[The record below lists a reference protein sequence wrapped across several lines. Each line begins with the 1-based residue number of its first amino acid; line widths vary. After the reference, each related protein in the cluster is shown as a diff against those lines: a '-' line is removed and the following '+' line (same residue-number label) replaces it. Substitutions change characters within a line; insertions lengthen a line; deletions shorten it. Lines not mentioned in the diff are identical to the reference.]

1 MEQLRVYRGL
11 LGNRALGRLLA
22 GETISAIGDWLYLVA
37 ILVVVWNV
45 SEDPLLLGVVGVARI
60 VPYAILSVPAG
71 IVADRF
77 DRRLILIVS
86 DLLRA
91 GLMVVLGWL
100 VTSGADV
107 LLVVATAVLASC
119 VATFW
124 GPAIGAYL
132 PMVVADEEQLGPAN
146 SAWSTLDSLGFVI
159 GPGVAGLLI
168 AAGGLEL
175 AFFLN
180 AGTFVL
186 CAAILVGLPPG
197 KPQAATTAPVE
208 GARQPAAGP
217 PEAQEA
223 SPTAAP
229 EAVERLATAEQ
240 PAAGSAEQPAAGKIA
255 TDPAAPGWRAMV
267 GLIRGPIVLDAA
279 SSLSGGA
286 IAVVTVMIAV
296 DVLHAGEAATGYL
309 NAAIGVGG
317 IFASLVAGILT
328 LRRLTWPLLVASIL
342 GAITMGLLAFS
353 GSLWVAALLL
363 AMWSGA
369 LLIIDVINTTLVQR
383 LASDATRGRAM
394 GVLQSVG
401 TLFFAAGS
409 FLGPVV
415 ADVAGMGVALGA
427 ASVALLVLAIVAVTS
442 MSKAGALEA
451 PAVDA
456 VRRRLLTAP
465 VFAGLPPNR
474 LEAIAR
480 QLRSREV
487 AAGEVVITEGERAD
501 RFYLVE
507 SGTYVVTS
515 GSGDELVTLRTLGA
529 DDVFGE
535 RGLLGEG
542 IRTATVTA
550 SKGGR
555 LWSLDADAFREL
567 VQAGPGL
574 GSRLMDLYRGS
585 AGMPV
590 PASSDRVAP
599 PDAA

>member
-1 MEQLRVYRGL
+1 
-11 LGNRALGRLLA
+11 
-22 GETISAIGDWLYLVA
+22 
-37 ILVVVWNV
+37 
-45 SEDPLLLGVVGVARI
+45 
-60 VPYAILSVPAG
+60 
-71 IVADRF
+71 
-77 DRRLILIVS
+77 
-86 DLLRA
+86 
-91 GLMVVLGWL
+91 
-100 VTSGADV
+100 
-107 LLVVATAVLASC
+107 

-197 KPQAATTAPVE
+197 RPQAAAPASAEASEPLMDGPTAVD
-208 GARQPAAGP
+208 AVAAAVAMAAG
-217 PEAQEA
+217 
-223 SPTAAP
+223 
-229 EAVERLATAEQ
+229 ATPAE
-240 PAAGSAEQPAAGKIA
+240 P
-255 TDPAAPGWRAMV
+255 APGWRSMV

-317 IFASLVAGILT
+317 ILASLLAGILT
-328 LRRLTWPLLVASIL
+328 LRRLTWPLVVASVL
-342 GAITMGLLAFS
+342 GALTMGLLAFS

-363 AMWSGA
+363 AVWSGA

-427 ASVALLVLAIVAVTS
+427 AGVALLVLAIVAVTS
-442 MSKAGALEA
+442 MSRAGALEA

-456 VRRRLLTAP
+456 VRRRLLSAP

-480 QLRSREV
+480 QLRAREV
-487 AAGEVVITEGERAD
+487 AAGEIVIAEGERAD
-501 RFYLVE
+501 RFYLIE
-507 SGTYVVTS
+507 SGTYVVTT
-515 GSGDELVTLRTLGA
+515 GSGDAVAELRTLGPE
-529 DDVFGE
+529 DVFGE

-542 IRTATVTA
+542 IRTASVTA
-550 SKGGR
+550 TTEGR

-585 AGMPV
+585 SGMPA
-590 PASSDRVAP
+590 PASGERAAAA
-599 PDAA
+599 DAA